1 MIYSVPV
8 SEGYEEQMFKQESWL
23 SSLLLPPACQLPTQR
38 ADGACCKAI
47 WVPAFS
53 SPHNVPVECEHVTC
67 FDNKMHLISF
77 LSFIIVFSF
86 SFPFFSRAAHFSTA
100 FPSLTQEITQ
110 LDSVPSSLLP
120 CGQNL
125 CLERAG
131 SWFSLPGKYK
141 YTLLLLQEPEKGG
154 LSCTA
159 GVELVN
165 IKRKKSSC
173 LQKDVRSMS
182 QSTPAY
188 VWLLLNRG
196 SLVDFTANSQV
207 RTFLF
212 PAPLCYILESDFWT
226 VHLNSPALVEG
237 NSICPRS
244 ESWRVRKSLL
254 LLTARSSS

>member
-1 MIYSVPV
+1 
-8 SEGYEEQMFKQESWL
+8 MFKQESWL

-125 CLERAG
+125 CLGEG
-131 SWFSLPGKYK
+131 
-141 YTLLLLQEPEKGG
+141 
-154 LSCTA
+154 
-159 GVELVN
+159 
-165 IKRKKSSC
+165 
-173 LQKDVRSMS
+173 
-182 QSTPAY
+182 
-188 VWLLLNRG
+188 WLLIFSPWKIQIHTSAAAGARKRRLELHCRCG
-196 SLVDFTANSQV
+196 VGEYKKEEKQ
-207 RTFLF
+207 LF
-212 PAPLCYILESDFWT
+212 A
-226 VHLNSPALVEG
+226 EG
-237 NSICPRS
+237 C
-244 ESWRVRKSLL
+244 
-254 LLTARSSS
+254 